1 MAEQLITV
9 SRVRDVIGSKDKRV
23 DSALPDALN
32 SCVNDLVNGGIKRAR
47 DNGRKTVRP
56 EDLAGPS
63 AYNAESLT
71 VASRVKAA
79 ISGQDLRSDS
89 GLVDAL
95 NGKVQA
101 MLSEAAERAGANGR
115 STVRPHDLPHYR

>member
-23 DSALPDALN
+23 DSGLPDALN
-32 SCVNDLVNGGIKRAR
+32 ACVSDLLNGAMRRAKN
-47 DNGRKTVRP
+47 NGRKTVRP
-56 EDLAGPS
+56 EDLAGPG

-79 ISGQDLRSDS
+79 VSGQDLRSDS

-95 NGKVQA
+95 NGRVQA
-101 MLSEAAERAGANGR
+101 MLGEAADRAGANGR
-115 STVRPHDLPHYR
+115 STVRPHDLP